1 MIEKE
6 SGLTVRDLKKLIQ
19 STPEIDN
26 DGREAMVYVATG
38 NLMAD
43 VITLGKTDEEGDIA
57 LVPGLWHEVMTSEE
71 TLDLFLEED

>member
-43 VITLGKTDEEGDIA
+43 VITLGKTDEEGDIT